1 MAELSTL
8 ARPYAKA
15 VFERAQAEGKLAE
28 WSEMLASLA
37 TVVTV
42 PEAKQL
48 IGSPKVSDA
57 KLVEVIGAAAGGLDE
72 AGKNLLSLLVENRRL
87 NTAPAIA
94 EQYEALRAAAENRVD
109 VDVVSASELS
119 QAQQDKLSA
128 ALAKRL
134 GRDVRLS
141 CSVDAELLGGAV
153 LKAGDLVIDGSLK
166 ADLQRLASAV
176 TH

>member
-1 MAELSTL
+1 MTSFSDRDGYIWYDGEMVPWREATTHVLTGN
-8 ARPYAKA
+8 PYLITCIYK
-15 VFERAQAEGKLAE
+15 GG
-28 WSEMLASLA
+28 
-37 TVVTV
+37 
-42 PEAKQL
+42 
-48 IGSPKVSDA
+48 IGSGFCK
-57 KLVEVIGAAAGGLDE
+57 AAGGLDE